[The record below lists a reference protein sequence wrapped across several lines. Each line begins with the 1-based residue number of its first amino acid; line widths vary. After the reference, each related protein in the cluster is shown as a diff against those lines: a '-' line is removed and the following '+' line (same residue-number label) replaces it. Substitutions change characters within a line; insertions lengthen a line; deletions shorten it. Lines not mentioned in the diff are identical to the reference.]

1 MSEPL
6 DIMDPFDD
14 CPWRTPREILR
25 RLGYEPVPP
34 SAIDDFQIR
43 GRLWELIY
51 ALSARRFYLY
61 NTDHLSDRE
70 LYAWLHDDWLNVETA
85 DVPPEAEWNCRL
97 APNDS
102 GCEDDAQIWL
112 RYYADEEIREKWAID
127 FPEDILPPHEE
138 PAFDRDRW
146 LPDAPV
152 PPQSMAFDEG
162 EPFPSDEEL
171 AESSLEDESDPLG
184 LNAVDSQ
191 ISKEANLEDILAIT
205 AGEQP
210 EGWQRPI
217 DKLQS
222 AGQLPLPPD
231 ELTDEALP
239 AKLWELLHN
248 LACQGFYI
256 QHSDQLSDRQV
267 YCELWQRG
275 VREESLLPGKCK
287 TGGWFHDFLGS
298 WGEDDMQIWLRYYA
312 TDEERAKHQKQ
323 WPKDTIPPKEKLPY
337 NRDWR
342 LPKGP
347 F

>member
-14 CPWRTPREILR
+14 RPCRTPREILR
-25 RLGYEPVPP
+25 RLGYEPLPP

-43 GRLWELIY
+43 GRLWESLY
-51 ALSARRFYLY
+51 ALAARRFYLY
-61 NTDHLSDRE
+61 NTNHLSDRE
-70 LYAWLHDDWLNVETA
+70 LYTWLHDNWLDVETS
-85 DVPPEAEWNCRL
+85 DVPPEAEWNCRV

-102 GCEDDAQIWL
+102 GCDDDAQIWL
-112 RYYADEEIREKWAID
+112 RYYADEEIREKWLID
-127 FPEDILPPHEE
+127 FPEDTLPPHEE
-138 PAFDRDRW
+138 PGFDRDRW

-152 PPQSMAFDEG
+152 PPQQFAFGEG
-162 EPFPSDEEL
+162 DDFPSDEDL
-171 AESSLEDESDPLG
+171 AASSIEDESDPLG
-184 LNAVDSQ
+184 LEAVDAE
-191 ISKEANLEDILAIT
+191 IRKPEDLEDILAIT

-222 AGQLPLPPD
+222 AGQPLLPPD

-248 LACQGFYI
+248 LACHGFYI
-256 QHSDQLSDRQV
+256 QHSDHLSDRQV
-267 YCELWQRG
+267 YSGLWQRG
-275 VREESLLPGKCK
+275 IRDEALLPGKCK
-287 TGGWFHDFLGS
+287 SGGWFHDFLGS
-298 WGEDDMQIWLRYYA
+298 WGEEDMQIWLRFYA
-312 TDEERAKHQKQ
+312 SDEERAKHQKE
-323 WPKDTIPPKEKLPY
+323 WPNDTIPAKENLPY

-342 LPKGP
+342 LPKA